1 MMGAIKVTAA
11 MSDPNP
17 DPAAPGNMQ
26 FISEP
31 IAPERSSFSTDL
43 MAQGLASLPAAFTW
57 RNRRY
62 QILECLAH
70 VKQSTPE
77 GGVAGNERYLRRQ
90 EFHVMLDSGQAAII
104 YVQRQPA
111 RGSSRQAAWQRWFLL
126 MIEGEHE

>member
-1 MMGAIKVTAA
+1 MR
-11 MSDPNP
+11 
-17 DPAAPGNMQ
+17 

-31 IAPERSSFSTDL
+31 IVPERGSFSTDL
-43 MAQGLASLPAAFTW
+43 MARGLASLPGAFTW

-77 GGVAGNERYLRRQ
+77 GGAAANERYLRRQ

-104 YVQRQPA
+104 YVRRQAP
-111 RGSSRQAAWQRWFLL
+111 RGSNPRASRQRWFLY
-126 MIEGEHE
+126 MIEAEP

>member
-1 MMGAIKVTAA
+1 
-11 MSDPNP
+11 
-17 DPAAPGNMQ
+17 MQ

-31 IAPERSSFSTDL
+31 IVPERGTFSTEL

-77 GGVAGNERYLRRQ
+77 GGVPGNERYLRRQ
-90 EFHVMLDSGQAAII
+90 EFHVRLDSGQAAII
-104 YVQRQPA
+104 YVQRQPS
-111 RGSSRQAAWQRWFLL
+111 RGSSPRAARQRWFLY
-126 MIEGEHE
+126 MIEAER